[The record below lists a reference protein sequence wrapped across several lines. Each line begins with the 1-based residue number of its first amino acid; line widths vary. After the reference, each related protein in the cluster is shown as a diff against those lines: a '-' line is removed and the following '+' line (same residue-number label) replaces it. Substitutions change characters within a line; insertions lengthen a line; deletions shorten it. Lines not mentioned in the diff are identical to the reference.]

1 VRFEGQQENLPRPR
15 TYSGR
20 SSSGSSGRRRRG
32 NRQRKFDAE
41 QRQNEP
47 RPVRSKGHHGK
58 PPPHPQPSTSAQAL
72 AHAKHKAEMLNKQKG
87 YENSDSSSLCST
99 CSSSSSETED
109 MAYQLPQRRSYGGV
123 RVNYVPNDA
132 LALARYQ
139 MQLQQRK
146 NAQQNNQ
153 SASSEK
159 DAKNCIIS

>member
-1 VRFEGQQENLPRPR
+1 
-15 TYSGR
+15 
-20 SSSGSSGRRRRG
+20 
-32 NRQRKFDAE
+32 
-41 QRQNEP
+41 
-47 RPVRSKGHHGK
+47 
-58 PPPHPQPSTSAQAL
+58 
-72 AHAKHKAEMLNKQKG
+72 
-87 YENSDSSSLCST
+87 
-99 CSSSSSETED
+99 